1 MPTAIAAPPLSTRST
16 GLQTPVDDGLASDFA
31 AISGIDFAAL
41 LLGQLPADPAL
52 NLATTVESSS
62 KAPLTDTLATPL
74 DPALLLASMGISG
87 LAIAP
92 AAQST
97 PRETTDRL
105 AAGAGLPSLPEMGMA
120 LAATADSAQKPDLS
134 GKQGSVELAVPVD
147 EAAQR
152 PQTALPALSGGETP
166 AKLAGFGQKLA
177 DATQAQTDTAPTP
190 LQATPQQLSNAAQ
203 LGNNLTA
210 STRPGIET
218 VRLDTPLKD
227 QAWPAEFGQKVVWL
241 ANQDRQSAQITLN
254 PPDLGP
260 IELSLN
266 VKNDQAT
273 AAFTSANSEVRE
285 AIELALPRL
294 REMLAGVGVELGQT
308 NVSAESF
315 RQQAESNN
323 GNQGNRSNRADAGDA
338 NAPGSGQL
346 RGESMP
352 GRNIQRGNG
361 LVDTFA

>member
-1 MPTAIAAPPLSTRST
+1 MPTAIAAPPLSTRSS
-16 GLQTPVDDGLASDFA
+16 GLPTPADDGLASDSA

-41 LLGQLPADPAL
+41 LLGQLPADPTL
-52 NLATTVESSS
+52 NLATTVETSS
-62 KAPLTDTLATPL
+62 KAPLTDPLATPL

-97 PRETTDRL
+97 PREITDGL
-105 AAGAGLPSLPEMGMA
+105 TAGSGLPSLPEMGIA
-120 LAATADSAQKPDLS
+120 LAATAVSAPKPDLS
-134 GKQGSVELAVPVD
+134 GKQGSAELAVPVD

-152 PQTALPALSGGETP
+152 PQTALAALSGGETP

-177 DATQAQTDTAPTP
+177 DATLAQADAAP
-190 LQATPQQLSNAAQ
+190 LQVTHQQLANAAQ

-210 STRPGIET
+210 STRPGIES

-241 ANQDRQSAQITLN
+241 ASQDKQSAQITLN

-260 IELSLN
+260 IELSLK

-273 AAFTSANSEVRE
+273 VAFTSANSEVRE

-315 RQQAESNN
+315 RQQADSNN
-323 GNQGNRSNRADAGDA
+323 GNQGNWSNRADAGDT
-338 NAPGSGQL
+338 NAPLSGQL
-346 RGESMP
+346 RVETMS
-352 GRNIQRGNG
+352 GRNVQRGNG